1 MTDEPIRSLET
12 RSIGGTEVL
21 VSTETDEIFLDV
33 PATGQDYIRVVGGD
47 LIHEGSVRSHYDRDL
62 DPPTLQAWRVDEI
75 TAESVRGTNIDR
87 GDPNEWD
94 RESLEQKLADG
105 TLSTGLTGFERA
117 DVPQQTAT
125 ESGGDQPDVTVTIY
139 GNNGQRFQQRFH
151 PIDDIEA
158 SGCQLELTHSDPK
171 VDAFDDDLREKFMGV
186 VEIALRSEGYAV
198 KPTHVNSL

>member
-1 MTDEPIRSLET
+1 MTDESIRSLESRT
-12 RSIGGTEVL
+12 IGGTEVL
-21 VSTETDEIFLDV
+21 VSTESNEIFLDV
-33 PATGQDYIRVVGGD
+33 PATGQDYIRVVKGELVREGD
-47 LIHEGSVRSHYDRDL
+47 VQSHYDRDL

-75 TAESVRGTNIDR
+75 TAESVRGTNIDT

-94 RESLEQKLADG
+94 RESLEQQLADG
-105 TLSTGLTGFERA
+105 TLSTDLTDFERA

-171 VDAFDDDLREKFMGV
+171 VDAFDADLREKFMRA
-186 VEIALRSEGYAV
+186 VEIALQSEGYAV
-198 KPTHVNSL
+198 KSTHVNPS